1 MKKIELEFLIDCIE
15 NYYHEHLF
23 NLARLTLKDIKED
36 DELYKSYKMSKELIK
51 KFKQQINKQS
61 KKKQVEK
68 EYKPKAGEF
77 IRKESGE
84 IIYGHQEFIDAL
96 NETIYNE
103 EWRFSSKSYND
114 ILNEVKRLKQIE
126 NINDI

>member
-23 NLARLTLKDIKED
+23 IDARLTLKDIKED
-36 DELYKSYKMSKELIK
+36 DKLYKSYKMSKELVK
-51 KFKQQINKQS
+51 KFKQEIKKQS
-61 KKKQVEK
+61 KKKKVEK
-68 EYKPKAGEF
+68 EYKPKAGELF
-77 IRKESGE
+77 KKESGE

-96 NETIYNE
+96 HETIYNQ
-103 EWRFSSKSYND
+103 EWRFSGKSYND